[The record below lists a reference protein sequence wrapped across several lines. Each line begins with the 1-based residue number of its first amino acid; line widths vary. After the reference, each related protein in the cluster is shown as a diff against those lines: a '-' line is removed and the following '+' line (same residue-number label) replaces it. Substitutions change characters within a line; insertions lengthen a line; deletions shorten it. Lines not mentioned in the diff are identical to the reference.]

1 MQRFFARFGD
11 VIWTALL
18 SLVSGCAAL
27 IAAITGASIE
37 IVAGLGLYGIILAI
51 LSPRA

>member
-1 MQRFFARFGD
+1 MKRLFARFDG

-18 SLVSGCAAL
+18 SLVSGCAAVV
-27 IAAITGASIE
+27 AAIAGASIE

-51 LSPRA
+51 LSPKD

>member
-1 MQRFFARFGD
+1 MRRVFARFGD

-18 SLVSGCAAL
+18 SLVSGCAAVV
-27 IAAITGASIE
+27 AAIAGASIE
-37 IVAGLGLYGIILAI
+37 IVAGLGLYGVILAI